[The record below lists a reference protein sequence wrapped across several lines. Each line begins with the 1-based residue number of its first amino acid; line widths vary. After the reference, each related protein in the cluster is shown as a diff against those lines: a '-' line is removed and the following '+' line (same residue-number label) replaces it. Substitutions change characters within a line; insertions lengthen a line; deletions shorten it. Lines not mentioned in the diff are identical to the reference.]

1 MDNFLTHTFSI
12 KNHPICELK
21 EKFKIQYVMGLGEF
35 MCYMSKKDGR
45 AKLVFEVW
53 ARSIIPTLP
62 VSCWQCTK
70 DYSQI
75 KTATSLKRDGFRFFS
90 MRRIFFYDC
99 FYLSSTLNAEQVTC
113 TYSFLYEN
121 VRDIISRHILK
132 DVYANWGNPTQ
143 KKIPPQLLNHKINN
157 DVFHSKPLKRILVVA
172 TMSAGKSTL
181 INALMGYRVNEV
193 KTTAC
198 TDKLCYLYNKPSVDG
213 VIIRRKKG
221 EYMYSSDVESVQKVD
236 FIEAGLHF
244 NSSLSDSRI
253 CFIDTPG
260 TNYSGDKSHGEIT
273 LKAISSNDYDAIIFV
288 VNSLQFN
295 TDDEATLRD
304 YVIKRTKRPVLF
316 VLNQLDCFNPED
328 DSIQDTL
335 NSLSMILRNSKI
347 KYQISPLSAYY
358 ALLLKLKA
366 GNRKFSKQEQIQMDN
381 LVNLFKDDYY
391 NLVSY
396 CHNSSV
402 RKEANEYEKTGITLL
417 ESLIKKINKI

>member
-90 MRRIFFYDC
+90 MRRIFIFDC
-99 FYLSSTLNAEQVTC
+99 FYLASTLNNELVTC
-113 TYSFLYEN
+113 TYSFLHEN

-132 DVYANWGNPTQ
+132 DVYANWGKSAQ
-143 KKIPPQLLNHKINN
+143 KKISPQLLNHKYNN
-157 DVFHSKPLKRILVVA
+157 DVFHGKPLKRILVVA

-181 INALMGYRVNEV
+181 INALMGYRVNAV

-198 TDKLCYLYNKPSVDG
+198 TNKLCYLYNKPNSDA
-213 VIIRRKKG
+213 IIVKRENGSYLYSYDIESPQKG
-221 EYMYSSDVESVQKVD
+221 E

-244 NSSLSDSRI
+244 NSSLSDKRI

-273 LKAISSNDYDAIIFV
+273 RKAIISNNYDAIIFV

-295 TDDEATLRD
+295 TDDEASLRD
-304 YVIKRTKRPVLF
+304 FVIKHTKKPIIF
-316 VLNQLDCFNPED
+316 VLNQLDYFNQKH
-328 DSIQDTL
+328 DSIISTIGKL
-335 NSLSMILRNSKI
+335 RSLTNNRKGNFPIVPM
-347 KYQISPLSAYY
+347 SAYY
-358 ALLLKLKA
+358 ALLLRINDSNLDKREKFQKEELKDLF
-366 GNRKFSKQEQIQMDN
+366 NDSYYYLQNYCDN
-381 LVNLFKDDYY
+381 GKALNHF
-391 NLVSY
+391 N
-396 CHNSSV
+396 
-402 RKEANEYEKTGITLL
+402 NELSKTGILAL
-417 ESLIKKINKI
+417 ENLIKKI